1 MWDYGYLWQIAVFSE
16 AYPAATVE
24 NAFRYLPRDCMSSA
38 LRLEQGRLYADVM
51 PAALPEERDAVTF
64 FGPKLPPRESGG
76 DSSILSATVEQ
87 PTGC

>member
-16 AYPAATVE
+16 AYPAAMVE